1 MKKLST
7 TLLSLSAV
15 FLLAACGNTESPEEN
30 VSSETTATE
39 ITESATAEVGG
50 ELVVSTFAISEDV
63 IVNDVFTPFEEA
75 NDVTITYEVGNSGER
90 FTKLENNPN
99 STIDV
104 IELSQINAA
113 TGVSEGL
120 FEELTEENVPNL
132 ALLVDGAQD
141 AVETAGAPYTI
152 NSIGI
157 IYNPETAGMEI
168 NEWSDLWDESLAGK
182 ISIPDITT
190 TFGPAMLHVASDY
203 KEVDITSDNGEAAF
217 EALTELKP
225 NIAKTYTKSSD
236 LANLFQS
243 GEIVAAVVGDFAFP
257 IISEAN
263 PDVVYIVPESGTYAN
278 FNTLNVVASSENKE
292 AAYAFINWK
301 LSQELQTQ
309 TASSLNE
316 APTNADVEL
325 DEEVAANKTYGD
337 VAQRAKAIDFTFVN
351 ENMESWLNLWNE
363 TLNQ

>member
-1 MKKLST
+1 MKIIKTSVLALTS
-7 TLLSLSAV
+7 V
-15 FLLAACGNTESPEEN
+15 MVLAACGNSD
-30 VSSETTATE
+30 TASTSD
-39 ITESATAEVGG
+39 TASAQDNG
-50 ELVVSTFAISEDV
+50 ELIVSTFAISEDV
-63 IVNDVFTPFEEA
+63 IQSDVFAPFTEA
-75 NDVTITYEVGNSGER
+75 EGINITHEVGNSSER
-90 FTKLENNPN
+90 FTKLQNNPH

-104 IELSQINAA
+104 IELSQNNAA
-113 TGVSEGL
+113 SGVAEGM
-120 FEELTEENVPNL
+120 FEPLDEEKVPNL

-141 AVETAGAPYTI
+141 AVDSAGAPYTM

-157 IYNPETAGMEI
+157 IYNEEAAGMTI
-168 NEWSDLWDESLAGK
+168 DEWSDLWDPALEGK

-190 TFGPAMLHVASDY
+190 TFGPAMLHVASDHAG
-203 KEVDITSDNGEAAF
+203 VDITTDNGDAAF
-217 EALTELKP
+217 QALTDLKP
-225 NIAKTYTKSSD
+225 NITKTYTKSSD

-243 GEIVAAVVGDFAFP
+243 GEIVAAVVGDFAYP

-263 PDVVYIVPESGTYAN
+263 PDVQYIVPESGTYAN

-301 LSQELQTQ
+301 LSEELQIQ

-325 DEEVAANKTYGD
+325 DEETAANKTYGD

-351 ENMESWLNLWNE
+351 ENLDEWINTWNE
-363 TLNQ
+363 LMNQ

>member
-1 MKKLST
+1 MKNWKTAS
-7 TLLSLSAV
+7 LSLAATL
-15 FLLAACGNTESPEEN
+15 LLAACGNSGSEAES
-30 VSSETTATE
+30 
-39 ITESATAEVGG
+39 SATAENGG
-50 ELVVSTFAISEDV
+50 ELIVSTFALSED
-63 IVNDVFTPFEEA
+63 IIKRDVFDPFSAETGTE
-75 NDVTITYEVGNSGER
+75 ITYEVGNSSER
-90 FTKLENNPN
+90 FTKLQNNPN

-104 IELSQINAA
+104 IELSQANAA
-113 TGVSEGL
+113 TGVAAGL
-120 FEELTEENVPNL
+120 FEELDETKVPNL
-132 ALLVDGAQD
+132 SKLVGGAKD
-141 AVETAGAPYTI
+141 AVATSGAPYTM

-157 IYNPETAGMEI
+157 IYNEEAAGMTI
-168 NEWSDLWDESLAGK
+168 DEWSDLWDPSLAGK

-190 TFGPAMLHVASDY
+190 TFGPAMLHVASDF
-203 KEVDITSDNGEAAF
+203 KGVDITTDNGAAGF

-225 NIAKTYTKSSD
+225 NIIKTYSKSSD

-243 GEIVAAVVGDFAFP
+243 GEIVAAVVGDFAYP

-263 PDVVYIVPESGTYAN
+263 PDVQFLVPESGTYAN
-278 FNTLNVVASSENKE
+278 FNTLNVVASSDNKD

-301 LSQELQTQ
+301 LSQELQAT
-309 TASSLNE
+309 TAASLNE

-351 ENMESWLNLWNE
+351 ENLEDWINQWNE

>member
-1 MKKLST
+1 MKSWKIAS
-7 TLLSLSAV
+7 LSLAATV
-15 FLLAACGNTESPEEN
+15 LLAACGGTESDTA
-30 VSSETTATE
+30 SSADN
-39 ITESATAEVGG
+39 SG
-50 ELVVSTFAISEDV
+50 ELIVSTFALSEDV
-63 IVNDVFTPFEEA
+63 IKRDVLDPFSEENDVE
-75 NDVTITYEVGNSGER
+75 ITYEVGNSSER
-90 FTKLENNPN
+90 FTKLQNNPN

-104 IELSQINAA
+104 IELSQANAA
-113 TGVSEGL
+113 TGVADGL
-120 FEELTEENVPNL
+120 FEELDETKVPNL
-132 ALLVDGAQD
+132 AKLVDGAKD
-141 AVETAGAPYTI
+141 AIATSGAPYTM

-157 IYNPETAGMEI
+157 IYNEEAAGMTI
-168 NEWSDLWDESLAGK
+168 DEWSDLWDPSLAGK

-203 KEVDITSDNGEAAF
+203 KGVDITTDAGAAGF

-225 NIAKTYTKSSD
+225 NIIKTYSKSSD

-263 PDVVYIVPESGTYAN
+263 PDVQFLVPESGTYAN
-278 FNTLNVVASSENKE
+278 FNTLNVVASSDNKE

-301 LSQELQTQ
+301 LSQELQTT

-316 APTNADVEL
+316 APTNVEVEL
-325 DEEVAANKTYGD
+325 DEATAKNKTYGD
-337 VAQRAKAIDFTFVN
+337 VAQRAKAVDFTFVN
-351 ENMESWLNLWNE
+351 ENLQDWINQWNE

>member
-1 MKKLST
+1 MKKWKAAT
-7 TLLSLSAV
+7 LSLAAV
-15 FLLAACGNTESPEEN
+15 SFLAACGNTDSG
-30 VSSETTATE
+30 SSE
-39 ITESATAEVGG
+39 SSG
-50 ELVVSTFAISEDV
+50 ELVISTFAISEDV
-63 IVNDVFTPFEEA
+63 IKSDIFEPFQEA
-75 NDVTITYEVGNSGER
+75 EGIKITYEVGNSSER

-104 IELSQINAA
+104 IELSQANAA
-113 TGVSEGL
+113 TGVADGL
-120 FEELTEENVPNL
+120 FEPLDETKVPNL
-132 ALLVDGAQD
+132 ALLVDGAKD
-141 AVETAGAPYTI
+141 AVDTSGAPYTM

-157 IYNPETAGMEI
+157 IYNEEAAGMTI
-168 NEWSDLWDESLAGK
+168 DEWSDLWDPSLAGK

-203 KEVDITSDNGEAAF
+203 KGIDIASDNGEAGF

-225 NIAKTYTKSSD
+225 NITKTYTKSSD
-236 LANLFQS
+236 LANLFQA

-263 PDVVYIVPESGTYAN
+263 PDVQYIVPESGTYAN

-292 AAYAFINWK
+292 AAYDFINWK
-301 LSQELQTQ
+301 LSEELQTT
-309 TASSLNE
+309 TAGSLNE

-351 ENMESWLNLWNE
+351 EQMEQWISQWNQV
-363 TLNQ
+363 LNQ

>member
-1 MKKLST
+1 MKNWKTASLSLAT
-7 TLLSLSAV
+7 TL
-15 FLLAACGNTESPEEN
+15 LLAACGNTASESE
-30 VSSETTATE
+30 SS
-39 ITESATAEVGG
+39 SSTAENGG
-50 ELVVSTFAISEDV
+50 ELVVSTFALSED
-63 IVNDVFTPFEEA
+63 IIKRDVLDPFTAETGTA
-75 NDVTITYEVGNSGER
+75 ITYEVGNSSER
-90 FTKLENNPN
+90 FTKLQNNPN

-104 IELSQINAA
+104 IELSQANAA
-113 TGVSEGL
+113 TGVAEGL
-120 FEELTEENVPNL
+120 FEELDETKVPNL
-132 ALLVDGAQD
+132 AKLVDGAKD
-141 AVETAGAPYTI
+141 AVATSGAPYTM

-157 IYNPETAGMEI
+157 IYNEEAAGMTI
-168 NEWSDLWDESLAGK
+168 DEWSDLWDPSLAGK
-182 ISIPDITT
+182 VSIPDITT

-203 KEVDITSDNGEAAF
+203 KGVDITSDNGAAAF

-225 NIAKTYTKSSD
+225 NIIKTYSKSSD

-243 GEIVAAVVGDFAFP
+243 GEIVAAVVGDFAYP

-263 PDVVYIVPESGTYAN
+263 PEVQFVVPASGTYAN

-301 LSQELQTQ
+301 LSQELQTT

-316 APTNADVEL
+316 APTNSEVEL
-325 DEEVAANKTYGD
+325 DEETAKNKTYGD

-351 ENMESWLNLWNE
+351 ENLEDWINQWNE

>member
-1 MKKLST
+1 MKSWKIAS
-7 TLLSLSAV
+7 LSLAATV
-15 FLLAACGNTESPEEN
+15 LLAACGGTESDTA
-30 VSSETTATE
+30 SSADN
-39 ITESATAEVGG
+39 GG
-50 ELVVSTFAISEDV
+50 ELIVSTFALSEDV
-63 IVNDVFTPFEEA
+63 IKRDVLDPFSEENDVE
-75 NDVTITYEVGNSGER
+75 ITYEVGNSSER
-90 FTKLENNPN
+90 FTKLQNNPN

-104 IELSQINAA
+104 IELSQANAA
-113 TGVSEGL
+113 TGVADGL
-120 FEELTEENVPNL
+120 FEELDETKVPNL
-132 ALLVDGAQD
+132 AKLVDGAKD
-141 AVETAGAPYTI
+141 AIATSGAPYTM

-157 IYNPETAGMEI
+157 IYNEEAAGMTI
-168 NEWSDLWDESLAGK
+168 DEWSDLWDPSLAGK

-203 KEVDITSDNGEAAF
+203 KGVDITTDAGAAGF

-225 NIAKTYTKSSD
+225 NIIKTYSKSSD

-263 PDVVYIVPESGTYAN
+263 PDVQFLVPESGTYAN
-278 FNTLNVVASSENKE
+278 FNTLNVVASSDNKE

-301 LSQELQTQ
+301 LSQELQTT

-316 APTNADVEL
+316 APTNVEVEL
-325 DEEVAANKTYGD
+325 DEATAKNKTYGD
-337 VAQRAKAIDFTFVN
+337 VAQRAKAVDFTFVN
-351 ENMESWLNLWNE
+351 ENLQDWINQWNE

>member
-1 MKKLST
+1 MKSWKIAS
-7 TLLSLSAV
+7 LSLAATV
-15 FLLAACGNTESPEEN
+15 LLAACGGTESDTA
-30 VSSETTATE
+30 SSADN
-39 ITESATAEVGG
+39 SG
-50 ELVVSTFAISEDV
+50 ELIVSTFALSEDV
-63 IVNDVFTPFEEA
+63 IKRDVLDPFSEENDVE
-75 NDVTITYEVGNSGER
+75 ITYEVGNSSER
-90 FTKLENNPN
+90 FTKLQNNPN

-104 IELSQINAA
+104 IELSQANAA
-113 TGVSEGL
+113 TGVADGL
-120 FEELTEENVPNL
+120 FEELDETKVPNL
-132 ALLVDGAQD
+132 AKLVDGAKD
-141 AVETAGAPYTI
+141 AIATSGAPYTM

-157 IYNPETAGMEI
+157 IYNEEAAGMTI
-168 NEWSDLWDESLAGK
+168 DEWSDLWDPSLAGK

-203 KEVDITSDNGEAAF
+203 KGVDITTDAGAAGF

-225 NIAKTYTKSSD
+225 NIIKTYSKSSD

-263 PDVVYIVPESGTYAN
+263 PDVQFLVPESGSYAN
-278 FNTLNVVASSENKE
+278 FNTLNVVASSDNKE

-301 LSQELQTQ
+301 LSQELQTT

-316 APTNADVEL
+316 APTNVEVEL
-325 DEEVAANKTYGD
+325 DEATAKNKTYGD
-337 VAQRAKAIDFTFVN
+337 VAQRAKAVDFTFVN
-351 ENMESWLNLWNE
+351 ENLPDWINQWNE

>member
-1 MKKLST
+1 MKSWKTAS
-7 TLLSLSAV
+7 LSLAAAL
-15 FLLAACGNTESPEEN
+15 LLAACGASESE
-30 VSSETTATE
+30 SSSTDN
-39 ITESATAEVGG
+39 GG
-50 ELVVSTFAISEDV
+50 ELIVSTFALSEDV
-63 IVNDVFTPFEEA
+63 IKRDILDPFSEA
-75 NDVTITYEVGNSGER
+75 NDTEITYEVGNSSER
-90 FTKLENNPN
+90 FTKLQNNPN

-104 IELSQINAA
+104 IELSQANAA
-113 TGVSEGL
+113 TGVAEGL
-120 FEELTEENVPNL
+120 FEELDETKVPNL
-132 ALLVDGAQD
+132 AKLVDGAKD
-141 AVETAGAPYTI
+141 AIATSGAPYTM

-157 IYNPETAGMEI
+157 IYNEEAAGMTI
-168 NEWSDLWDESLAGK
+168 DEWSDLWDPSLAGK

-203 KEVDITSDNGEAAF
+203 KGVDITTDAGAAGF

-225 NIAKTYTKSSD
+225 NIIKTYSKSSD

-263 PDVVYIVPESGTYAN
+263 PDVQFLVPESGTYAN
-278 FNTLNVVASSENKE
+278 FNTLNVVASSDNKE

-301 LSQELQTQ
+301 LSQELQTT

-316 APTNADVEL
+316 APTNVEVEL
-325 DEEVAANKTYGD
+325 DEATAKNKTYGD
-337 VAQRAKAIDFTFVN
+337 VAQRAKAVDFTFVN
-351 ENMESWLNLWNE
+351 ENLQDWINQWNE